1 MSSHRQDSIIYSGD
15 RIPVGGEFADVLMKA
30 AGPNYYTKWESLG
43 RILSEYD
50 IIIDEGEY

>member
-1 MSSHRQDSIIYSGD
+1 MSGHRQDSIIYSGD